1 MKKSLLFAAVLC
13 AFSALSAGAQV
24 HVGLG
29 ASIGT
34 DGIGIDAGLTATR
47 WIGVRAGVSFL
58 PSISPKFNVKTYNWV
73 SSSSAGDV
81 KVKGNIKWSEFKLL
95 LDFHPIFGS
104 GFHITAGAFIGN
116 DMPIKANNIDPIDA
130 QEGLLINDYLV
141 RADANGIARA
151 AVQVKKFKPYLG
163 IGFGKAVPSGRI
175 GFTMDL
181 GVKFWGS
188 PKVMAFSP
196 DDNQYVQAL
205 PTDFNESGG
214 NIIKTISKIKVY
226 PVLSFR
232 LSGRSF

>member
-116 DMPIKANNIDPIDA
+116 DMPIKANNI
-130 QEGLLINDYLV
+130 
-141 RADANGIARA
+141 A
-151 AVQVKKFKPYLG
+151 AAFTPLSSCPSATCGLG
-163 IGFGKAVPSGRI
+163 ITLSIFPSSSKR
-175 GFTMDL
+175 L
-181 GVKFWGS
+181 YGS
-188 PKVMAFSP
+188 LW
-196 DDNQYVQAL
+196 Q
-205 PTDFNESGG
+205 
-214 NIIKTISKIKVY
+214 
-226 PVLSFR
+226 
-232 LSGRSF
+232 